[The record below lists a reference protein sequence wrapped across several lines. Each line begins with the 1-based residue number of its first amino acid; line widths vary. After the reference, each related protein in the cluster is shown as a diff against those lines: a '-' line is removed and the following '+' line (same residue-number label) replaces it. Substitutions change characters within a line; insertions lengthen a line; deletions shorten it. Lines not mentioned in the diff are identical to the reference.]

1 MTISVEIA
9 SVLDRENLIV
19 ELWRDN
25 YLLAEV
31 SMCSIR
37 KECVVE
43 IYSSK
48 EDGGGITVDLDIFIS
63 ALNKAKIIL
72 TDINEGSVK

>member
-48 EDGGGITVDLDIFIS
+48 EDGRITVDLDIFIS

-72 TDINEGSVK
+72 TDINDGSIR

>member
-48 EDGGGITVDLDIFIS
+48 EDGGITVDLDIFIS

-72 TDINEGSVK
+72 TDINEGSIR

>member
-1 MTISVEIA
+1 MIINVEVA
-9 SVLDRENLIV
+9 SAPDRENLIV
-19 ELWRDN
+19 ELWLDN

-31 SMCSIR
+31 SMHSIR

-43 IYSSK
+43 IYPSK
-48 EDGGGITVDLDIFIS
+48 EHGKINVNLDIFIS

-72 TDINEGSVK
+72 ADLNERSVK